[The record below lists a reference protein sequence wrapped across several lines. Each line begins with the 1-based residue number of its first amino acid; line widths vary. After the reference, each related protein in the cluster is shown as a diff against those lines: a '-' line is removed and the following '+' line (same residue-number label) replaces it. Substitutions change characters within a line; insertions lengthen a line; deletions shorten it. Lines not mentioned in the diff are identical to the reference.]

1 MLNLHSDG
9 LCILCLGDWHGDAV
23 IVTFTWRWEQGC
35 GMIGWEDKEAMMT
48 TMSITTVA
56 FERDLWEGRL
66 QSLGA

>member
-1 MLNLHSDG
+1 
-9 LCILCLGDWHGDAV
+9 
-23 IVTFTWRWEQGC
+23 
-35 GMIGWEDKEAMMT
+35 MIGWEDKEAMMT